1 MGRKGANKRKPKAS
15 SWPVS
20 KANQSGSGS
29 DLVKEKDAPLNKAGM
44 QPLAE
49 SKKVRKKGN

>member
-20 KANQSGSGS
+20 KTNQSGSVTE
-29 DLVKEKDAPLNKAGM
+29 LVKDKGAPLNKAGM
-44 QPLAE
+44 NPLAE
-49 SKKVRKKGN
+49 SNKSHKKGN

>member
-20 KANQSGSGS
+20 KTNQSGSVTE
-29 DLVKEKDAPLNKAGM
+29 LVKEKGAPLNKTGM
-44 QPLAE
+44 TPLAE
-49 SKKVRKKGN
+49 SKKAHKKGN

>member
-20 KANQSGSGS
+20 KTNQSGSVTE
-29 DLVKEKDAPLNKAGM
+29 LVKEKGAPLNQAGR

-49 SKKVRKKGN
+49 SKKVHKKGS